1 MGESTGF
8 LRPDTA
14 KITHLRE
21 YWRILWGGRWIVL
34 AVLALTLALTALHAF
49 LSTPVFRAAATV
61 EVQPQARRLANLEDV
76 SGIGAAGYGWFAEEK
91 YQNTQVQVIRSRAV
105 AEAAFRRLH
114 LQDDPKFAE
123 IADPVGLFQRS
134 IRVQP
139 QRESGLIEISA
150 EGADREEIARWVNAV
165 AEEYVQYNLSRARA
179 NAESTIAALENQLT
193 AFKRGFEEEEV
204 LRMDTLDGS
213 GGSIESQRAV
223 VKQKLETL
231 NDELAKAQVEVSR
244 LDALLRKIDE
254 LRGSGADPT
263 SLPELAED
271 STLQELNRERVAV
284 ERELETAKVSFR
296 EGHREYREKVS
307 QLEKIRQKISD
318 QVELIVGKIRNQRI
332 LAGSQVSFLS
342 SQISRARDE
351 DMAVER
357 TSSQYSL
364 AKASADTQKQV
375 TELINR
381 ALNEITLGSALLA
394 NANNVS
400 ILDQARPPDRP
411 IRPNKRI
418 NLILGTLVGLFLG
431 VGTVFFLDYLD
442 HTIHDPDEIDRLVG
456 LSTLAVVPLTQ
467 DPGTADRGVREAFQT
482 LRTGLIFTSQNRE
495 RRVVLLTSTVPQEGK
510 SSTAALAAATIAGA
524 GESVIVVDADLRK
537 PTQHL
542 HHDLSREP
550 GLTNCLAEPPGG
562 ADWRHFVRR
571 SAKTN
576 SDVLTAG
583 VIPPNPTDLLGSERF
598 RELIADL
605 RNSYD
610 WVLIDS
616 PPSLSLADSAVLATR
631 ADVVVLVV
639 RHRRTDRDLVVR
651 NVRQLR
657 KIGATVAGAVL
668 NGVDL
673 RRGGQAAE
681 AYASYYYYGEE
692 RKPGSAADGKAAR
705 VGA

>member
-1 MGESTGF
+1 
-8 LRPDTA
+8 
-14 KITHLRE
+14 
-21 YWRILWGGRWIVL
+21 
-34 AVLALTLALTALHAF
+34 
-49 LSTPVFRAAATV
+49 
-61 EVQPQARRLANLEDV
+61 
-76 SGIGAAGYGWFAEEK
+76 
-91 YQNTQVQVIRSRAV
+91 
-105 AEAAFRRLH
+105 
-114 LQDDPKFAE
+114 
-123 IADPVGLFQRS
+123 
-134 IRVQP
+134 
-139 QRESGLIEISA
+139 
-150 EGADREEIARWVNAV
+150 
-165 AEEYVQYNLSRARA
+165 
-179 NAESTIAALENQLT
+179 
-193 AFKRGFEEEEV
+193 
-204 LRMDTLDGS
+204 
-213 GGSIESQRAV
+213 
-223 VKQKLETL
+223 
-231 NDELAKAQVEVSR
+231 
-244 LDALLRKIDE
+244 
-254 LRGSGADPT
+254 
-263 SLPELAED
+263 
-271 STLQELNRERVAV
+271 
-284 ERELETAKVSFR
+284 
-296 EGHREYREKVS
+296 
-307 QLEKIRQKISD
+307 
-318 QVELIVGKIRNQRI
+318 
-332 LAGSQVSFLS
+332 
-342 SQISRARDE
+342 
-351 DMAVER
+351 
-357 TSSQYSL
+357 
-364 AKASADTQKQV
+364 
-375 TELINR
+375 
-381 ALNEITLGSALLA
+381 
-394 NANNVS
+394 
-400 ILDQARPPDRP
+400 
-411 IRPNKRI
+411 
-418 NLILGTLVGLFLG
+418 
-431 VGTVFFLDYLD
+431 
-442 HTIHDPDEIDRLVG
+442 
-456 LSTLAVVPLTQ
+456 VPLTQ